1 MSMLRRFLFPQMS
14 DGERAEQLREIVRN
28 LKRQIPL
35 LYAVLLINLVG
46 LHLATRGLG
55 NPPGPFGIVLA
66 LVLGWRFFYWFFLQ
80 KPIGQIANIE
90 SELSRI
96 AFFTAL
102 ISAVFAVWVQVL
114 LVEYEDQIFAVLLYS
129 ILMTLG
135 AAFGLSSFSLVATL
149 PVILV
154 GLPVTGRL
162 LFMDEPAFKGIGV
175 SLFLALLLVIRL
187 LYFHGKA
194 LTDLVEG
201 RFAVDRERNRAIAA
215 ETAALLKASRDGLT
229 GLANRE
235 TLVEAIEEGLV
246 HASNEQPG
254 SLLALFDLD
263 FFKPANDAYGHA
275 AGDAILAE
283 IGERME
289 NEFGRDALIARMGG
303 DEFAVFWPAGLGQT
317 ELAEVGSLI
326 CRLTADP
333 VVWNGKSLKVTASC
347 GLTEA
352 GAQTTSVGEFLRQAD
367 SALYKVKT
375 SGRGG
380 WRLYNEELFEYDRRR
395 KEIEGLL
402 LTGRVLEEVE
412 VHFQPIVD
420 LEHGEIVAAEALA
433 RWNNPDLGA
442 IVPGEFIRVAEQL
455 GMIHELNDVLLRR
468 ALSEASK
475 WPGTI
480 GLSFNLSAAQ
490 LSRPDASTRLLTIV
504 EQSGFSPERLQ
515 LEVTETAI
523 LSDMEEAREQMHAL
537 RVAGCQLAL
546 DDFGAGHASVGYL
559 RDLSFDIVKFDGS
572 LSAKITECPRARH
585 VLRGLVHLCHSVGSR
600 CVAEHIETMEQLAHV
615 RAMSCDMVQGHLLGA
630 ATGTQGLVERL
641 AGNAVSASPTG
652 PTLQQIVNG

>member
-1 MSMLRRFLFPQMS
+1 MLRRFLFPKMS
-14 DGERAEQLREIVRN
+14 EGERTEQLREIVRN

-46 LHLATRGLG
+46 LHVATRGLDT
-55 NPPGPFGIVLA
+55 PPGPFGMVLA
-66 LVLGWRFFYWFFLQ
+66 LLLGWRFFYWFFLQ

-90 SELSRI
+90 SELARI

-102 ISAVFAVWVQVL
+102 ISTVFAVWVQFLIVD
-114 LVEYEDQIFAVLLYS
+114 YEDQIFAVLLYS

-135 AAFGLSSFSLVATL
+135 AAFGLSSFSLVAAL

-154 GLPVTGRL
+154 GLPVAGRL
-162 LFMDEPAFKGIGV
+162 LFMDEPAYKGIGV
-175 SLFLALLLVIRL
+175 SLFLALLLVMRL
-187 LYFHGKA
+187 LYFHGRA

-215 ETAALLKASRDGLT
+215 ETAALQKASRDGLT

-235 TLVEAIEEGLV
+235 TLVEAVEVGLR
-246 HASNEQPG
+246 HASDQKPG

-283 IGERME
+283 IGQRME
-289 NEFGRDALIARMGG
+289 DEFGQGALVARMGG
-303 DEFAVFWPAGLGQT
+303 DEFAIFWPVGLDQS
-317 ELAEVGSLI
+317 ELAEVGAKI

-333 VVWNGKSLKVTASC
+333 VVWNGKALKVTASC

-352 GAQTTSVGEFLRQAD
+352 GSRTTSVGEFLRQAD

-412 VHFQPIVD
+412 VHFQPIID
-420 LEHGEIVAAEALA
+420 LEHGEVVSAEALA
-433 RWNNPDLGA
+433 RWNNADLGA
-442 IVPGEFIRVAEQL
+442 IAPGEFIRVAEQL

-490 LSRPDASTRLLTIV
+490 LSRPDAATRLLAIV
-504 EQSGFSPERLQ
+504 NESGFPPERLQ

-523 LSDMEEAREQMHAL
+523 LSDIEEARKQMQGL
-537 RVAGCQLAL
+537 RAAGCQLAL
-546 DDFGAGHASVGYL
+546 DDFGAGHTSIGYL
-559 RDLSFDIVKFDGS
+559 RDLSFDVVKFDGS

-600 CVAEHIETMEQLAHV
+600 CVSEHIETIEQLAHV
-615 RAMSCDMVQGHLLGA
+615 KAMSCDMVQGHLLGA
-630 ATGTQGLVERL
+630 ATSTQGLVERL
-641 AGNAVSASPTG
+641 AGNAASVSPTG